1 MVDYFKRRKAA
12 ANIKNRL
19 KGKGKILPNA
29 SIVCSMEEVVELN
42 DVYGLDLMDSN
53 NVKKLMQRYFLLGF
67 AIVDEA
73 QELCYFIFDG
83 ENDFQALS
91 FNGLE
96 KRKTIAQ
103 TILKKYTK

>member
-1 MVDYFKRRKAA
+1 
-12 ANIKNRL
+12 
-19 KGKGKILPNA
+19 
-29 SIVCSMEEVVELN
+29 MEEVVELN

-96 KRKTIAQ
+96 KENNSTNDFKEIYKMINSGR
-103 TILKKYTK
+103 L